1 MKILTLCK
9 IVFSSSLSFLVM
21 YLTVLLE
28 FPLQARHHDCISKE
42 IQKFK
47 LKKLDT
53 EKAIIKD
60 AAAKIK
66 ASLEKSGHPSSVRC
80 TYALSGSNTIS
91 TTTKI
96 YYDEYHKRPD
106 FFKESFLHESVPADK
121 VIEVLY
127 NKHDK
132 SMSLSFKDP
141 KHKHGKISSKKV
153 AIPASLLAA

>member
-9 IVFSSSLSFLVM
+9 IVFSSSLSFLI
-21 YLTVLLE
+21 VLLMTLQE
-28 FPLQARHHDCISKE
+28 LPLQARHHESISKE
-42 IQKFK
+42 CQQFR

-60 AAAKIK
+60 ATAKIK
-66 ASLEKSGHPSSVRC
+66 SSLKKSGHPSSIRC
-80 TYALSGSNTIS
+80 TYSLSGSNTIS

-106 FFKESFLHESVPADK
+106 FFKECYLHDAIPADK
-121 VIEVLY
+121 VVEILY

-141 KHKHGKISSKKV
+141 RHKHEQISRKEV
-153 AIPASLLAA
+153 AAPASLLAA

>member
-9 IVFSSSLSFLVM
+9 IVFSSSLSFLII
-21 YLTVLLE
+21 LLMAMHE
-28 FPLQARHHDCISKE
+28 LPLQARHHDSISKE
-42 IQKFK
+42 SQQFR

-60 AAAKIK
+60 ATAKIK
-66 ASLEKSGHPSSVRC
+66 SSLKKSGHPSSIRC
-80 TYALSGSNTIS
+80 TYSLSGSNTIS

-106 FFKESFLHESVPADK
+106 FFKECYLHDAIPADK
-121 VIEVLY
+121 VVEVLY

-132 SMSLSFKDP
+132 SMSLSFKNP
-141 KHKHGKISSKKV
+141 KHKHEKISHKEV
-153 AIPASLLAA
+153 AVPASLLAA